1 MKVAVIGAGNVGA
14 AVARKTAES
23 DLAEVVMLDIVEGVP
38 QGKALDLAQS
48 GAVLDFGVHIT
59 GTNDYADI
67 RDAAVVVVTAGF
79 PRKPGMSRDDL
90 VEANQKVVSSVA
102 RQIKEYAADSI
113 IVLVTNPLDVMAYVA
128 MKETG
133 FPRERVLGM
142 AGVLDSAR
150 FRCFIAAELGVRPTD
165 VSAMVLGGHGDS
177 MVPLL
182 SHTTVGGVPVSDLIP
197 EGRLSEIV
205 ARTRTGGAEIVKL
218 LGTGSAYYAPGA
230 SAFLMVE
237 TILKDVKRV
246 LPASV
251 WTQGEYGIRDTFVG
265 LPVVIGRKGLER
277 VIEMSLTD
285 QEKSDLVRSAD
296 AVRKVIQ
303 KLR

>member
-128 MKETG
+128 MTETG